1 MSTTPLHCAV
11 IGAGPMGLAAACRL
25 ARQGHR
31 VTVVE
36 ADDRLGGMSA
46 AFDFD
51 GLPLERYYHFICGT
65 DHPLFAELDEL
76 GLREHLKWTP
86 TQLGFYYHGRWYD
99 WGRPDALLRFP
110 HLGLVDKLRFAAHVL
125 ATKRVS
131 DWRALD
137 RRNAIEWI
145 RGWVGPRAYEVLWQR
160 LFELKFFELQDNL
173 SAAWIGTRIKRVAL
187 SRRSLWQEEMGYLEG
202 GSQILL
208 DAWQRRLASLGGEIR
223 LSTPVRRVDVGAGAD
238 GRPRVIG
245 LDTAAGPIA
254 ADRVLSTVPLRYVPR
269 LAPDL
274 SADERRRIDSIQN
287 IPVACVLFKLRRP
300 ATKYFWMNVNDP
312 RIEVPGFIEF
322 SNLNPLPASVVYV
335 PYYIP
340 KTHPKWSWTD
350 AQLLDEAQAYLLMT
364 QPHLGPGDV
373 LARHVS
379 RYEYAQPICP
389 PGFYDLLPGMQ
400 TSIDGFY
407 MADTS
412 YYYPEDR
419 SINESL
425 RVGHELAERAMARGN
440 SHAA

>member
-1 MSTTPLHCAV
+1 
-11 IGAGPMGLAAACRL
+11 
-25 ARQGHR
+25 
-31 VTVVE
+31 
-36 ADDRLGGMSA
+36 
-46 AFDFD
+46 
-51 GLPLERYYHFICGT
+51 
-65 DHPLFAELDEL
+65 
-76 GLREHLKWTP
+76 
-86 TQLGFYYHGRWYD
+86 
-99 WGRPDALLRFP
+99 
-110 HLGLVDKLRFAAHVL
+110 
-125 ATKRVS
+125 
-131 DWRALD
+131 
-137 RRNAIEWI
+137 
-145 RGWVGPRAYEVLWQR
+145 
-160 LFELKFFELQDNL
+160 
-173 SAAWIGTRIKRVAL
+173 
-187 SRRSLWQEEMGYLEG
+187 
-202 GSQILL
+202 
-208 DAWQRRLASLGGEIR
+208 
-223 LSTPVRRVDVGAGAD
+223 
-238 GRPRVIG
+238 
-245 LDTAAGPIA
+245 
-254 ADRVLSTVPLRYVPR
+254 
-269 LAPDL
+269 
-274 SADERRRIDSIQN
+274 
-287 IPVACVLFKLRRP
+287 
-300 ATKYFWMNVNDP
+300 MNVNDP

-335 PYYIP
+335 PYYMP